1 VTILTEPEIV
11 QARWRGVG
19 LLACN
24 LLALILLASWLWP
37 PARLLWD
44 RFDAAAFQLLNTP
57 LAGNAAWARVWAVC
71 NMRPVDLGFG
81 LIMLGILVKGNFIF
95 TAAQVRQ
102 ALYAVL
108 AVLVLLLLIRVG
120 PLNELVKAMHW
131 QRASP
136 SLTVDGAVRLTVL
149 FPDWARD
156 WHLKDASGRSF
167 PGDHASVLLMWAIFL
182 SPFARGWRRWLVWGL
197 AMLFTL
203 PRLVSGAHWLS
214 DVLVGGLLLSLIAI
228 GWGLYTPYA
237 AKVCSFMER
246 FCTPVLQRLGRLPGL
261 RHVSLLSGR

>member
-1 VTILTEPEIV
+1 MI
-11 QARWRGVG
+11 QARWRGPG
-19 LLACN
+19 LTACN
-24 LLALILLASWLWP
+24 LLALILLASWRWP

-44 RFDAAAFQLLNTP
+44 RFDAEAFHLLNAP
-57 LAGNAAWARVWAVC
+57 LASNAAWAHVWAVC

-81 LIMLGILVKGNFIF
+81 LIMLCFLVKGDWIF

-102 ALYAVL
+102 ALYAFL
-108 AVLVLLLLIRVG
+108 AVLFLLLLIRVG
-120 PLNELVKAMHW
+120 LLTELVKFMHW

-156 WHLKDASGRSF
+156 WHMKDSSGRSF
-167 PGDHASVLLMWAIFL
+167 PGDHASVLLVWAIFL
-182 SPFARGWRRWLVWGL
+182 SFVARGWRRWLVWL
-197 AMLFTL
+197 LTLLFML

-214 DVLVGGLLLSLIAI
+214 DALVGGLFLGLIAV

-237 AKVCSFMER
+237 AKACSLMER
-246 FCTPVLQRLGRLPGL
+246 FGTPFLQRLGELPGL
-261 RHVSLLSGR
+261 RRISLLSGR

>member
-1 VTILTEPEIV
+1 MNRPEMI
-11 QARWRGVG
+11 QARWRGTG
-19 LLACN
+19 LIACN

-44 RFDAAAFQLLNTP
+44 RFDAAAFQLLNAP
-57 LAGNAAWARVWAVC
+57 LASNAAWARVWGVC

-81 LIMLGILVKGNFIF
+81 LIMLGILIKGNFIF
-95 TAAQVRQ
+95 TAVQVRQ
-102 ALYAVL
+102 ALYAFL

-156 WHLKDASGRSF
+156 WYLKDSTGRSF
-167 PGDHASVLLMWAIFL
+167 PGDHASVLLLWAIFL
-182 SPFARGWRRWLVWGL
+182 SFAARGWRRWLVWGL
-197 AMLFTL
+197 AALFSL

-214 DVLVGGLLLSLIAI
+214 DVLVGGPFLSLIAI

-237 AKVCSFMER
+237 AKACSLMDR
-246 FCTPVLQRLGRLPGL
+246 FGSPVLQRLGRLPGL
-261 RHVSLLSGR
+261 RHISLFSGR

>member
-1 VTILTEPEIV
+1 VI
-11 QARWRGVG
+11 QARWRGGG
-19 LLACN
+19 LIACN
-24 LLALILLASWLWP
+24 LLALVLLGSWLWP

-44 RFDAAAFQLLNTP
+44 RLDAVTFHFLNAP
-57 LAGNAAWARVWAVC
+57 LAGNAAWAHVWGVC

-81 LIMLGILVKGNFIF
+81 VVMLCFLIKGDWIYP
-95 TAAQVRQ
+95 AAQVRQ
-102 ALYAVL
+102 ALYAFL

-149 FPDWARD
+149 FPDWVRD
-156 WHLKDASGRSF
+156 WHMKDSSGRSF
-167 PGDHASVLLMWAIFL
+167 PGDHASVLLLWAIFL
-182 SPFARGWRRWLVWGL
+182 SFAARGWTRWTVWFL
-197 AMLFTL
+197 AALLML

-214 DVLVGGLLLSLIAI
+214 DILVGGVFVALVTT

-237 AKVCSFMER
+237 ANACSLMER
-246 FCTPVLQRLGRLPGL
+246 FGTPVLKLLGRLPGL
-261 RHVSLLSGR
+261 RRISLFSGR

>member
-1 VTILTEPEIV
+1 MIR
-11 QARWRGVG
+11 ARWCGPG
-19 LLACN
+19 LIACN
-24 LLALILLASWLWP
+24 LLALAVLASWRWP
-37 PARLLWD
+37 PVQLLWD
-44 RFDAAAFQLLNTP
+44 RFDLEVFHLLNAP
-57 LAGNAAWARVWAVC
+57 LASNAAWAHVWGVF
-71 NMRPVDLGFG
+71 NMRLVDLGFG

-102 ALYAVL
+102 ALYAFV

-136 SLTVDGAVRLTVL
+136 SLTVDGAVRLTAL
-149 FPDWARD
+149 FPDWATD
-156 WHLKDASGRSF
+156 WHMKDSSGRSF
-167 PGDHASVLLMWAIFL
+167 PGDHAAVLLLWAIFL

-197 AMLFTL
+197 ALLFML

-214 DVLVGGLLLSLIAI
+214 DVLVGGVFLAPTAI

-237 AKVCSFMER
+237 AKACALMER
-246 FCTPVLQRLGRLPGL
+246 FGTPVLRRLGRLPGL
-261 RHVSLLSGR
+261 WH